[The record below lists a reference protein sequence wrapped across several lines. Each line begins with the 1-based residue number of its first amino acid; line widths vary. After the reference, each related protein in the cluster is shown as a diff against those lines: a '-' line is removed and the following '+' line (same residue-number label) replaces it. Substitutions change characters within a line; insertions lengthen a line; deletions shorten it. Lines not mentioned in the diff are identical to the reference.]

1 MKAEDP
7 EDRSFVLSLMRTTLL
22 DLTSEEIAEKL
33 ANQFVEKHGREV
45 MEKFFIDENE
55 LRAKVL
61 NKLSDKII
69 DNFARKYRDENG
81 NI

>member
-1 MKAEDP
+1 MSEELDGT
-7 EDRSFVLSLMRTTLL
+7 SFVLRIARATIL

-33 ANQFVEKHGREV
+33 ANQFVEKYGDLV
-45 MEKFFIDENE
+45 VEKLTIEESE
-55 LRAKVL
+55 LRERVL